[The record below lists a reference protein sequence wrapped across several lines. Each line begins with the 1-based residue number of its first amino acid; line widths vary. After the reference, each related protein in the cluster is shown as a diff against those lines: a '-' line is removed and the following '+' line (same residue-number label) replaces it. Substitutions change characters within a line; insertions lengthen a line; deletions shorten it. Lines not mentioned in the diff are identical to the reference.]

1 VHYTKGVQDA
11 STCTRLKPARS
22 ARYVSLLLLCIYC
35 EFRRPA
41 PPEWA
46 VRVRGVQDAF
56 RTAAPRFCSYFEQ
69 PPCTR
74 TLNTV
79 SQYIVHAC
87 MQTALHHTRIEVC
100 TTPKASRTPPRAR
113 GSNRPAQ
120 PVMCHSCCSAYIVN
134 SAGPRPPEWAVRVRG
149 VQDAFRTA
157 APRFCSYFEQ
167 PPCTRTLN
175 TVSQYIV
182 HACMQTALHHTRI
195 EVCTTPKASWTP
207 PHARGSNRPA
217 RPVMCHSR
225 CWHIL

>member
-157 APRFCSYFEQ
+157 APRFC
-167 PPCTRTLN
+167 
-175 TVSQYIV
+175 
-182 HACMQTALHHTRI
+182 
-195 EVCTTPKASWTP
+195 
-207 PHARGSNRPA
+207 
-217 RPVMCHSR
+217 
-225 CWHIL
+225 